1 MKRAASQ
8 YGRIRVAKWL
18 QVAAAST
25 ALAVSVCVATA
36 TTNDL
41 TDEEVTAAVKSA
53 IAERSTGGVF
63 AFTDARTGDR
73 LSLVMDDVRIARG
86 LPVYGWFPNVAFHD
100 KAAPAKKYTLDFW
113 LMPQGDKLKLMDVR
127 IHKAPRPDGASWMS
141 MTRAPL
147 AWWWLPTMKRASAVA
162 GLQAWQ
168 VMGAIHKRIAEEEQ
182 DGVVTLSDA
191 AGASFPAELVDV
203 LQPVGTSKTDARYFA
218 CADFRKLG
226 SEPAFYSTAYW
237 LDPKTKLVTAGR
249 VTQARADGSKAATEP
264 RCDIG
269 GIAFD
274 IVD

>member
-1 MKRAASQ
+1 MHAVSGAGRVRA
-8 YGRIRVAKWL
+8 VKWL
-18 QVAAAST
+18 QA
-25 ALAVSVCVATA
+25 ATA
-36 TTNDL
+36 TTAL
-41 TDEEVTAAVKSA
+41 SVTVSALAATKEFTDDEVTAAVKSV
-53 IAERSTGGVF
+53 IAERSKDGVF
-63 AFTDARTGDR
+63 AFNDARTGDR
-73 LSLVMDDVRIARG
+73 LSLVLDDVRIVRG

-100 KAAPAKKYTLDFW
+100 KAISAKKYTLDFW
-113 LMPQGDKLKLMDVR
+113 LMPQGDQLKLMDVR
-127 IHKAPRPDGASWMS
+127 IHKAPKPDGTSWMS
-141 MTRAPL
+141 VTRAPL
-147 AWWWLPTMKRASAVA
+147 AWWWLPTMKRASAVS

-191 AGASFPAELVDV
+191 GGASFPAELVDV

-226 SEPAFYSTAYW
+226 SEPAFYSTVYW

-249 VTQARADGSKAATEP
+249 VTPARTGGSKAATEP
-264 RCDIG
+264 HCDIG